1 MAINQEVKGTLARLL
16 ATENLIVEH
25 KNVSTA
31 SFDVINR
38 VLVLPIW
45 ERASSTVYDL
55 LVGHEVGHAL
65 YSPVD
70 SLQELRGG
78 SIPFDYINVIE
89 DARIEKLMKRKY
101 GGLARSFY
109 RGYQE
114 LNDSDFFCI
123 KNEDISK
130 MSLIDR
136 INLHFKIGAF
146 ALIPFNAEERD
157 FVDMTEQAE
166 TFADVILIC
175 EELVKYLK
183 ENNLQQEISI
193 SSADII
199 QAPGFGGLDCTD
211 TESFGDSEQKKDGGE
226 FDSSSQTSMDA
237 NTSEQKSGDG
247 SEDVDEGESE
257 DKKDQNNGT
266 SSGMKGGGPDEEV
279 SKTQRSFDTK
289 LQDLVDKTITGQIDY
304 VEIPELN
311 VKQLIVDN
319 KKLREY
325 TTRNLYE
332 LRSGYGDTCDTSY
345 REYKRESV
353 KEVNY
358 LVKEFE
364 CRKSADAYARAT
376 TSRTGLLDTKML
388 HSYKYNDDIFKKVS
402 VIPEGKNHGLIFVLD
417 WSGSMNN
424 CILDTVKQLLNLV
437 WFCKKVQIPF
447 EVYAFTYEWSD
458 YLADPR
464 SPYRKIQE
472 KKDGLLCINE
482 CFSLLN
488 FISSKTNSKE
498 FEADCLNLWR
508 LSYSMDRCGYQ
519 IPKGLDLSGTPL
531 NESIVALHQIVPMF
545 KEMNKLQKVNTVIL
559 TDGEGNNLTYYVN
572 LKRKYGGNGPDRL
585 GTNGV
590 CRDNSLRDRK
600 TGRVY
605 RSFGDNLKDDLTT
618 ILLENL
624 KARCPYMNLIGFRI
638 ISGSSFGRLLR
649 GSLGL
654 DQWGYNQTPE
664 TEKANKVWR
673 KDNCYEI
680 NGVGYDALYAIAH
693 SKLNVQASFNP
704 TTVQG
709 DAAKEFRD
717 TMKKK
722 RTNKKILSSFAE
734 LVS

>member
-1 MAINQEVKGTLARLL
+1 MGINQEVKGTLARLL

-25 KNVSTA
+25 KSVSTA

-65 YSPVD
+65 YTPAD
-70 SLQELRGG
+70 SLEEHRGG

-101 GGLARSFY
+101 GGLARNFY

-114 LNDSDFFCI
+114 LNDSDFFCV
-123 KNEDISK
+123 KDEDISM

-146 ALIPFNAEERD
+146 ALIPFNEEEKE
-157 FVDMTEQAE
+157 FVEMTEQAE

-193 SSADII
+193 SSSDIV
-199 QAPGFGGLDCTD
+199 QVSGSGDLDYVTI
-211 TESFGDSEQKKDGGE
+211 ESLGDSEQKKDGGE
-226 FDSSSQTSMDA
+226 PDSSSPTSMDA
-237 NTSEQKSGDG
+237 NTSEQQSGGESDA
-247 SEDVDEGESE
+247 EDEGDTE
-257 DKKDQNNGT
+257 DSKDKNNGN
-266 SSGMKGGGPDEEV
+266 SSGMKGAGPNEEV
-279 SKTQRSFDTK
+279 AKTQRSFDSK
-289 LQDLVDKTITGQIDY
+289 LKDLIDKNVRGQIDY

-319 KKLREY
+319 KKLRNYMASSLVE
-325 TTRNLYE
+325 N
-332 LRSGYGDTCDTSY
+332 SSYGETCDTKY
-345 REYKRESV
+345 REYKREAV

-417 WSGSMNN
+417 WSGSMAN

-447 EVYAFTYEWSD
+447 EVYAFTYEWND
-458 YLADPR
+458 FIVDTHA
-464 SPYRKIQE
+464 PYRKLQE
-472 KKDGLLCINE
+472 KKDGMLCIND

-488 FISSKTNSKE
+488 FVSSKTNSKE

-508 LSYSMDRCGYQ
+508 LSYSMERSGYT
-519 IPKGLDLSGTPL
+519 IPRGLDLSGTPL

-545 KEMNKLQKVNTVIL
+545 KEANKLQKVNTVIL
-559 TDGEGNNLTYYVN
+559 TDGEGNNLTYYAN

-585 GTNGV
+585 GTNSVGL
-590 CRDNSLRDRK
+590 DNSLRDRK

-605 RSFGDNLKDDLTT
+605 RSFGDSLKDDLTT

-654 DQWGYNQTPE
+654 DQWGYSQTPE
-664 TEKANKVWR
+664 TDKANKVWR
-673 KDNCYEI
+673 KENCYEI

-704 TTVQG
+704 TEAHADPG
-709 DAAKEFRD
+709 KAFRD